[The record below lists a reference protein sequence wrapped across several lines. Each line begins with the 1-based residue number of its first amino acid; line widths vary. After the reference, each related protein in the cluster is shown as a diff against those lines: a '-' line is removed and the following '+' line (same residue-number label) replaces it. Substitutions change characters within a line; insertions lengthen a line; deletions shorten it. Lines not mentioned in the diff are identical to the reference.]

1 MTTARIAPPSAS
13 LGATGRHPHDPHGHE
28 ADARSAHPRQAM
40 LIEPGRLE
48 LREFSPP
55 HPGPGAL
62 LLEIKCALS
71 CGTDLKT
78 YRRGH
83 PMWKLPAPFGHEFS
97 GVVAEVGA
105 GVEQFKVGDAIM
117 AAPTAPC
124 GACFY
129 CDRGQENLCP
139 QAMDLMVMG
148 AYADYLLLP
157 PHVVARNAF
166 KKPPALPFEEA
177 ALLEPLACIVYAQEM
192 ARPLKGE
199 SVLIIGAG
207 AFGLLHMLALKAAGG
222 HAVAIAGRGE
232 SRLKWAGDL
241 GADQVIDVTRS
252 DAAEVI
258 GKLNGGYGPDLVIE
272 CTGQVTGWHD
282 AFARVRRGGRVVF
295 FGGCPVNTALSVD
308 TRRMHYDNLTL
319 MAPFHFRPR
328 DARRACDLLSGGTLG
343 AGRIINARR
352 SLSELTEVFAMLER
366 GTVLKCAV
374 IP

>member
-1 MTTARIAPPSAS
+1 
-13 LGATGRHPHDPHGHE
+13 
-28 ADARSAHPRQAM
+28 M
-40 LIEPGRLE
+40 LLEPGRLE

-55 HPGPGAL
+55 RPGPGAL

-97 GVVAEVGA
+97 GVVAELGA
-105 GVEQFKVGDAIM
+105 GVDQFKVGDAIM

-129 CDRGQENLCP
+129 CDRGQENLCA

-157 PHVVARNAF
+157 PHVVARNTF
-166 KKPPALPFEEA
+166 KKPAALPFEEA
-177 ALLEPLACIVYAQEM
+177 ALLEPLACVVFAQEM
-192 ARPLKGE
+192 ARPEKHE
-199 SVLIIGAG
+199 SVLIVGAG
-207 AFGLLHMLALKAAGG
+207 PFGLLHMIALKAAG
-222 HAVAIAGRGE
+222 VLSIAIAGRGE

-241 GADQVIDVTRS
+241 GADRVIDVSRHEAI
-252 DAAEVI
+252 DEI

-272 CTGQVTGWHD
+272 CTGQLAGWQD

-295 FGGCPVNTALSVD
+295 FGGCPVDTALSID

-328 DARRACDLLSGGTLG
+328 DARRARDLLAAGTLG

-352 SLSELTEVFAMLER
+352 SLSDLAEVFAMLER